1 MTTNID
7 KGVLLL
13 ESPTAWNRLKKGMV
27 SDIKGASRRR
37 ITESVLENVRRQFLA
52 EHAIQGSTVAANVAI
67 INKVMMPLIKRIM
80 PTVMAH
86 ELVGVQ
92 PLSGPSGTIT
102 TMRIRYATNSPVDGS
117 GIIAGQEALS
127 PFLVG
132 AWYSGNED
140 MVNPGAADTAVLEG
154 TGGNDINIEFVKE
167 DVKAGSRKLKARF
180 TLEAMQD
187 AQSQYGVNIEQELT
201 SALAQEIVL
210 DIDQEILGKLQAFA
224 GLPVATYDQ
233 NKISGVATSVVDEH
247 AALAVMINRYSNEIA
262 RKIRKAS
269 ANWSVVSHTVLS
281 VLQSATASQF
291 VRTTE
296 GTFEAPTNNKYV
308 GTLNNT
314 LKVYVNTYAKDDDIL
329 IGYKGSDEIDAAAY
343 YCPYIPVMSSGT
355 ILDPNT
361 FEHVMALSTR
371 YGFFALT
378 NPANS
383 LGNAGDFLAKIKVAN
398 LRFI

>member
-1 MTTNID
+1 MGN
-7 KGVLLL
+7 LLL
-13 ESPTAWNRLKKGMV
+13 ENQVAWNKMKKGLV
-27 SDIKGASRRR
+27 SDIKSNSRKA
-37 ITESVLENVRRQFLA
+37 ITETVLENSRREILR
-52 EHAIQGSTVAANVAI
+52 EHATVGATNAANVAI
-67 INKVMMPLIKRIM
+67 INKVMMPLIKRVM

-92 PLSGPSGTIT
+92 PLTGPSGLIT
-102 TMRIRYATNSPVDGS
+102 TMRIRYATTSPVS
-117 GIIAGQEALS
+117 GEGILAGQEAMS

-140 MVNPGAADTAVLEG
+140 MANPGAADTAVLEG
-154 TGGNDINIEFVKE
+154 VGGNDISIEFVKE

-187 AQSQYGVNIEQELT
+187 AESQYGANVEQELT
-201 SALAQEIVL
+201 SALAQQIVL
-210 DIDQEILGKLQAFA
+210 DIDQEILARLRSIA
-224 GLPVATYDQ
+224 GLSVAEYDQ

-269 ANWSVVSHTVLS
+269 ANWAVVSHEVLS

-296 GTFEAPTNNKYV
+296 GAFEAPTNNKFV

-314 LKVYVNTYAKDDDIL
+314 LKVYVNTYATDNDIL

-343 YCPYIPVMSSGT
+343 YCPYVPVMSSGT

-383 LGNAGDFLAKIKVAN
+383 LGNAGDYLARIKVSN

>member
-1 MTTNID
+1 MAN
-7 KGVLLL
+7 LLL
-13 ESPTAWNRLKKGMV
+13 ENAVAWNKMRKGLV
-27 SDIKGASRRR
+27 SDIKSSSKRA
-37 ITESVLENVRRQFLA
+37 ITETVLENSRREILR
-52 EHAIQGSTVAANVAI
+52 EHATAGATTAANVAI
-67 INKVMMPLIKRIM
+67 INKVMMPLIKRVM

-92 PLSGPSGTIT
+92 PLTGPSGTIT
-102 TMRIRYATNSPVDGS
+102 TMRIRYATTSPVDGS
-117 GIIAGQEALS
+117 GIIAGQEAMS

-140 MVNPGAADTAVLEG
+140 MEHPAAADTAVLEG
-154 TGGNDINIEFVKE
+154 VGGNDISIEFVKE

-180 TLEAMQD
+180 TLESMQD
-187 AQSQYGVNIEQELT
+187 AESQYGANVEQELT
-201 SALAQEIVL
+201 SALAQQIVL
-210 DIDQEILGKLQAFA
+210 DIDQEILRRLRSIA
-224 GLPVATYDQ
+224 GLSVATYDQ

-269 ANWSVVSHTVLS
+269 ANWAVVSHEVLS

-296 GTFEAPTNNKYV
+296 GTFEAPTNNKFV
-308 GTLNNT
+308 GTLNGT
-314 LKVYVNTYAKDDDIL
+314 LKVYVNTYATDNDIL

-343 YCPYIPVMSSGT
+343 YCPYVPVMCSGT

-361 FEHVMALSTR
+361 FEHVMAMSTR

-383 LGNAGDFLAKIKVAN
+383 LGNAADYLARIKVEN

>member
-1 MTTNID
+1 MSNT
-7 KGVLLL
+7 LL
-13 ESPTAWNRLKKGMV
+13 ENTVAWNRMRKGLV
-27 SDIKGASRRR
+27 SDIKSASKRS
-37 ITESVLENVRRQFLA
+37 ITETVLENSRREILR
-52 EHAIQGSTVAANVAI
+52 EHATAGATTAANVAV
-67 INKVMMPLIKRIM
+67 INKVMMPLIKRVM

-92 PLSGPSGTIT
+92 PLTGPTGTIT
-102 TMRIRYATNSPVDGS
+102 TMRIRYATTSPISGD
-117 GIIAGQEALS
+117 GIIAGQEAMS

-140 MVNPGAADTAVLEG
+140 MEHPAAADTAVLEG
-154 TGGNDINIEFVKE
+154 VGGNDINIEFVKE

-187 AQSQYGVNIEQELT
+187 AESQYGANVEQELT
-201 SALAQEIVL
+201 SALAQQIVL
-210 DIDQEILGKLQAFA
+210 DIDQEILARLRSIA
-224 GLPVATYDQ
+224 GLSVATYDQ

-269 ANWSVVSHTVLS
+269 ANWAVVSHEVLS

-296 GTFEAPTNNKYV
+296 GTFEAPTNNKFV
-308 GTLNNT
+308 GTLNGT
-314 LKVYVNTYAKDDDIL
+314 LKVYVNTYATDNDIL

-343 YCPYIPVMSSGT
+343 YCPYVPVMCSGT

-361 FEHVMALSTR
+361 FEHVMAMSTR

-383 LGNAGDFLAKIKVAN
+383 LGNAADYLARIKVAN

>member
-52 EHAIQGSTVAANVAI
+52 EHATQGSTVAANVAI

-167 DVKAGSRKLKARF
+167 DVKAGARKLKARF

-210 DIDQEILGKLQAFA
+210 DIDQEILDKLQAIA

>member
-1 MTTNID
+1 MAN
-7 KGVLLL
+7 LLL
-13 ESPTAWNRLKKGMV
+13 ENAVAWNKMRKGLV
-27 SDIKGASRRR
+27 SDIKSASKRN
-37 ITESVLENVRRQFLA
+37 ITETVLENSRREILR
-52 EHAIQGSTVAANVAI
+52 EHATAGATTAANVAI
-67 INKVMMPLIKRIM
+67 INKVMMPLIKRVM

-92 PLSGPSGTIT
+92 PLTGPSGTIT
-102 TMRIRYATNSPVDGS
+102 TMRIRYATTSPVDGS
-117 GIIAGQEALS
+117 GIIAGQEAMS

-140 MVNPGAADTAVLEG
+140 MVHPAAADTAVLEG
-154 TGGNDINIEFVKE
+154 VGGNEISVEFVKE

-180 TLEAMQD
+180 TLESMQD
-187 AQSQYGVNIEQELT
+187 AESQYGANVEQELT
-201 SALAQEIVL
+201 SALAQQIVL
-210 DIDQEILGKLQAFA
+210 DIDQEILARLRSIA
-224 GLPVATYDQ
+224 GLSVATYDQ

-269 ANWSVVSHTVLS
+269 ANWAVVSHEVLS

-308 GTLNNT
+308 GTLNGT
-314 LKVYVNTYAKDDDIL
+314 MKVYVNTYATDNDIL

-343 YCPYIPVMSSGT
+343 YCPYVPVMCSGT

-361 FEHVMALSTR
+361 FEHVMAMSTR

-383 LGNAGDFLAKIKVAN
+383 LGNAADYLARIKVEH

>member
-1 MTTNID
+1 MAN
-7 KGVLLL
+7 LLL
-13 ESPTAWNRLKKGMV
+13 ENAVAWNKMRKGLV
-27 SDIKGASRRR
+27 SDIKSSSKRA
-37 ITESVLENVRRQFLA
+37 ITETVLENSRREILR
-52 EHAIQGSTVAANVAI
+52 EHATAGATTAANVAI
-67 INKVMMPLIKRIM
+67 INKVMMPLIKRVM

-92 PLSGPSGTIT
+92 PLTGPSGTIT
-102 TMRIRYATNSPVDGS
+102 TMRIRYATTSPVDGS
-117 GIIAGQEALS
+117 GIIAGQEAMS

-140 MVNPGAADTAVLEG
+140 MDHPAAADTAVLEG
-154 TGGNDINIEFVKE
+154 VGGNDISIEFVKE

-180 TLEAMQD
+180 TLESMQD
-187 AQSQYGVNIEQELT
+187 AESQYGANVEQELT
-201 SALAQEIVL
+201 SALAQQIVL
-210 DIDQEILGKLQAFA
+210 DIDQEILARLRSIA
-224 GLPVATYDQ
+224 GLSVATYDQ

-269 ANWSVVSHTVLS
+269 ANWAVVSHEVLS

-296 GTFEAPTNNKYV
+296 GTFEAPTNNKFV
-308 GTLNNT
+308 GTLNGT
-314 LKVYVNTYAKDDDIL
+314 LKVYVNTYATDNDIL

-343 YCPYIPVMSSGT
+343 YCPYVPVMCSGT

-361 FEHVMALSTR
+361 FEHVMAMSTR

-383 LGNAGDFLAKIKVAN
+383 LGNAADYLARIKVAN

>member
-1 MTTNID
+1 MAN
-7 KGVLLL
+7 LLL
-13 ESPTAWNRLKKGMV
+13 ENAVAWNKMRKGLV
-27 SDIKGASRRR
+27 SDIKSSSKRA
-37 ITESVLENVRRQFLA
+37 ITETVLENSRREILR
-52 EHAIQGSTVAANVAI
+52 EHATAGATTAANVAI
-67 INKVMMPLIKRIM
+67 INKVMMPLIKRVM

-92 PLSGPSGTIT
+92 PLTGPSGTIT
-102 TMRIRYATNSPVDGS
+102 TMRIRYATTSPVSGD
-117 GIIAGQEALS
+117 GIIAGQEAMS

-140 MVNPGAADTAVLEG
+140 MEHPAAADTAVLEG
-154 TGGNDINIEFVKE
+154 VGGNDISIEFVKE

-180 TLEAMQD
+180 TLESMQD
-187 AQSQYGVNIEQELT
+187 AESQYGANVEQELT
-201 SALAQEIVL
+201 SALAQQIVL
-210 DIDQEILGKLQAFA
+210 DIDQEILARLRSIA
-224 GLPVATYDQ
+224 GLSVATYDQ

-269 ANWSVVSHTVLS
+269 ANWSVVSHEVLS

-296 GTFEAPTNNKYV
+296 GTFEAPTNNKFV
-308 GTLNNT
+308 GTLNGT
-314 LKVYVNTYAKDDDIL
+314 LKVYVNTYATDNDIL

-343 YCPYIPVMSSGT
+343 YCPYVPVMCSGT

-361 FEHVMALSTR
+361 FEHVMAMSTR

-383 LGNAGDFLAKIKVAN
+383 LGNAADYLARIKVAN

>member
-1 MTTNID
+1 MAN
-7 KGVLLL
+7 LLL
-13 ESPTAWNRLKKGMV
+13 ENAVAWNKMRKGLV
-27 SDIKGASRRR
+27 SDIKSSSKRA
-37 ITESVLENVRRQFLA
+37 ITETVLENSRREILR
-52 EHAIQGSTVAANVAI
+52 EHATAGATTAANVAI
-67 INKVMMPLIKRIM
+67 INKVMMPLIKRVM

-92 PLSGPSGTIT
+92 PLTGPSGTIT
-102 TMRIRYATNSPVDGS
+102 TMRIRYATTSPVSGE
-117 GIIAGQEALS
+117 GIIAGQEAMS

-140 MVNPGAADTAVLEG
+140 MDHPAAADTAVLEG
-154 TGGNDINIEFVKE
+154 VGGNDISIEFVKE

-180 TLEAMQD
+180 TLESMQD
-187 AQSQYGVNIEQELT
+187 AESQYGANVEQELT
-201 SALAQEIVL
+201 SALAQQIVL
-210 DIDQEILGKLQAFA
+210 DIDQEILTRLRSIA
-224 GLPVATYDQ
+224 GLSVATYDQ

-269 ANWSVVSHTVLS
+269 ANWAVVSHEVLS

-296 GTFEAPTNNKYV
+296 GTFEAPTNNKFV
-308 GTLNNT
+308 GTLNGT
-314 LKVYVNTYAKDDDIL
+314 LKVYVNTYATDNDIL

-343 YCPYIPVMSSGT
+343 YCPYVPVMCSGT

-361 FEHVMALSTR
+361 FEHVMAMSTR

-383 LGNAGDFLAKIKVAN
+383 LGNAADYLARIKVAN

>member
-1 MTTNID
+1 MGN
-7 KGVLLL
+7 LLL
-13 ESPTAWNRLKKGMV
+13 ENAVAWNKLKKGMV
-27 SDIKGASRRR
+27 SDIKSATRRA
-37 ITESVLENVRRQFLA
+37 ITETVLENSRREILR
-52 EHAIQGSTVAANVAI
+52 EHATTGATNAANVAI
-67 INKVMMPLIKRIM
+67 INKVMMPLIKRVM

-92 PLSGPSGTIT
+92 PLTGPSGLIT
-102 TMRIRYATNSPVDGS
+102 TMRIRYATTSPVDGK
-117 GIIAGQEALS
+117 GIIAGQEAMS

-140 MVNPGAADTAVLEG
+140 MKNPGAADTAILEG
-154 TGGNDINIEFVKE
+154 TGGNDISIEFVKE

-180 TLEAMQD
+180 TLESMQD
-187 AQSQYGVNIEQELT
+187 AESQYGANVEQELT
-201 SALAQEIVL
+201 SALAQQIVL
-210 DIDQEILGKLQAFA
+210 DIDQEILARLRSIA
-224 GLPVATYDQ
+224 GLSVATYDQ

-296 GTFEAPTNNKYV
+296 GAFEAPTNNKFV

-314 LKVYVNTYAKDDDIL
+314 LKVYVNTYATDDDIL

-383 LGNAGDFLAKIKVAN
+383 LGNAGDYLARIKVAN

>member
-1 MTTNID
+1 MGN
-7 KGVLLL
+7 LLL
-13 ESPTAWNRLKKGMV
+13 ENAVAWNKMKKGLV
-27 SDIKGASRRR
+27 SDIKSNSRRA
-37 ITESVLENVRRQFLA
+37 ITETVLENSRREILR
-52 EHAIQGSTVAANVAI
+52 EHATVGATNAANVAI
-67 INKVMMPLIKRIM
+67 INKVMMPLIKRVM

-92 PLSGPSGTIT
+92 PLTGPSGLIT
-102 TMRIRYATNSPVDGS
+102 TMRIRYASTSPVS
-117 GIIAGQEALS
+117 GEGILAGQEAMS

-140 MVNPGAADTAVLEG
+140 MDNPGAADTAVLEG
-154 TGGNDINIEFVKE
+154 VGGNDISIEFVKE

-187 AQSQYGVNIEQELT
+187 AESQYGANVEQELT
-201 SALAQEIVL
+201 SALAQQIVL
-210 DIDQEILGKLQAFA
+210 DIDQEILARLRSIA
-224 GLPVATYDQ
+224 GLSVATYDQ

-269 ANWSVVSHTVLS
+269 ANWAVVSHEVLS

-296 GTFEAPTNNKYV
+296 GSFEAPTNNKFV

-314 LKVYVNTYAKDDDIL
+314 LKVYVNTYATDNDIL

-343 YCPYIPVMSSGT
+343 YCPYVPVMSSGT

-383 LGNAGDFLAKIKVAN
+383 LGNAGDYLARIKVAN

>member
-1 MTTNID
+1 MAN
-7 KGVLLL
+7 LLL
-13 ESPTAWNRLKKGMV
+13 ENAVAWNKMRKGLV
-27 SDIKGASRRR
+27 SDIKSNSKRA
-37 ITESVLENVRRQFLA
+37 ITETVLENSRREILR
-52 EHAIQGSTVAANVAI
+52 EHATAGATNAANVAI
-67 INKVMMPLIKRIM
+67 INKVMMPLIKRVM

-92 PLSGPSGTIT
+92 PLTGPSGTIT
-102 TMRIRYATNSPVDGS
+102 TMRIRYATTSPVDGS
-117 GIIAGQEALS
+117 GIIAGQEAMS

-140 MVNPGAADTAVLEG
+140 MEHPAAADTAVLEG
-154 TGGNDINIEFVKE
+154 VGGNDISIEFVKE
-167 DVKAGSRKLKARF
+167 DVKAGSRNLKARF

-187 AQSQYGVNIEQELT
+187 AESQYGANVEQELT
-201 SALAQEIVL
+201 SALAQQIVL
-210 DIDQEILGKLQAFA
+210 DIDQEILARLRSIA
-224 GLPVATYDQ
+224 GLSVATYDQ

-269 ANWSVVSHTVLS
+269 ANWSVVSHEVLS

-296 GTFEAPTNNKYV
+296 GTFEAPTNNKFV
-308 GTLNNT
+308 GTLNGT
-314 LKVYVNTYAKDDDIL
+314 LKVYVNTYATDNDIL

-343 YCPYIPVMSSGT
+343 YCPYVPVMCSGT

-361 FEHVMALSTR
+361 FEHVMAMSTR

-383 LGNAGDFLAKIKVAN
+383 LGNAADYLARIKVAN

>member
-37 ITESVLENVRRQFLA
+37 ITESILENVRRQFLA
-52 EHAIQGSTVAANVAI
+52 EHATQGSTVAANVAI

-92 PLSGPSGTIT
+92 PLLGPSGTIT
-102 TMRIRYATNSPVDGS
+102 TMRIRYATNSPVGGS

-210 DIDQEILGKLQAFA
+210 DIDQEILDKLQAIA

-383 LGNAGDFLAKIKVAN
+383 LGNSGDFLAKIKVAN

>member
-1 MTTNID
+1 MGN
-7 KGVLLL
+7 LLL
-13 ESPTAWNRLKKGMV
+13 ENAIAWNKMKQGLV
-27 SDIKGASRRR
+27 SDIRSASRKA
-37 ITESVLENVRRQFLA
+37 ITETVLENSRREILR
-52 EHAIQGSTVAANVAI
+52 EHATSGATMASNVAI
-67 INKVMMPLIKRIM
+67 INKVMMPLIKRVM

-92 PLSGPSGTIT
+92 PLTGPSGLIT
-102 TMRIRYATNSPVDGS
+102 TMRIRYATTSPVSGD
-117 GIIAGQEALS
+117 GIIAGQEAMS

-140 MVNPGAADTAVLEG
+140 MENPGAADTAVLEG
-154 TGGNDINIEFVKE
+154 VGGNDISIEFVKQ

-187 AQSQYGVNIEQELT
+187 AESQYGANVEQELT
-201 SALAQEIVL
+201 SALAQQIVL
-210 DIDQEILGKLQAFA
+210 DIDQEILARLRSIA
-224 GLPVATYDQ
+224 GLSVATYDQ
-233 NKISGVATSVVDEH
+233 NRISGVATSVVDEH

-269 ANWSVVSHTVLS
+269 ANWAVVSHEVLS

-308 GTLNNT
+308 GTLNGT
-314 LKVYVNTYAKDDDIL
+314 LKVYVNTYATDNDIL

-343 YCPYIPVMSSGT
+343 YCPYVPVMSSGT
-355 ILDPNT
+355 LLDPDT

-383 LGNAGDFLAKIKVAN
+383 LGNAGDYLARIKVAN

>member
-1 MTTNID
+1 MSMNIE
-7 KGVLLL
+7 KGIALL
-13 ESPTAWNRLKKGMV
+13 ENAAAWNRLKKGMV
-27 SDIKGASRRR
+27 SDIKGATRRK
-37 ITESVLENVRRQFLA
+37 ITETVLENTRRAFLT
-52 EHAIQGSTVAANVAI
+52 EHATQGATVAANVAI

-92 PLSGPSGTIT
+92 PLSGPAGTIT
-102 TMRIRYATNSPVDGS
+102 TMRIRYATTSPVDGT

-140 MVNPGAADTAVLEG
+140 IANPGGADTAVLEG
-154 TGGNDINIEFVKE
+154 TGGNDISVEFVKE
-167 DVKAGSRKLKARF
+167 DVKATSRKLKARF

-187 AQSQYGVNIEQELT
+187 AQSQYGANIEQELT

-210 DIDQEILGKLQAFA
+210 EIDQEILGKLYAIA
-224 GLPVATYDQ
+224 GLPVAVYDQ
-233 NKISGVATSVVDEH
+233 NQISGVATSVVDEH

-262 RKIRKAS
+262 RKIRKSA
-269 ANWSVVSHTVLS
+269 ANWAVVSHEVVS

-291 VRTTE
+291 ARTTE

-308 GTLNNT
+308 GTLNGT
-314 LKVYVNTYAKDDDIL
+314 MKIYVNTFAKDNDIL
-329 IGYKGSDEIDAAAY
+329 IGYKGDEIDAAAY

-355 ILDPNT
+355 ILDPKT
-361 FEHVMALSTR
+361 FEHVMALTTR
-371 YGFFALT
+371 YGWSALT

>member
-1 MTTNID
+1 MGN
-7 KGVLLL
+7 LLL
-13 ESPTAWNRLKKGMV
+13 ENGVAWNKMRKGLV
-27 SDIKGASRRR
+27 SDIKSASRRA
-37 ITESVLENVRRQFLA
+37 ITETVLENSRREILR
-52 EHAIQGSTVAANVAI
+52 EHATQGATMASNVAI
-67 INKVMMPLIKRIM
+67 INKVMMPLIKRVM

-92 PLSGPSGTIT
+92 PLTGPSGLIT
-102 TMRIRYATNSPVDGS
+102 TMRIRYATTSPVNGK
-117 GIIAGQEALS
+117 GIIAGQEAQS

-140 MVNPGAADTAVLEG
+140 MENPGAADTAVLEG
-154 TGGNDINIEFVKE
+154 TGGNDISIEFVKQ

-180 TLEAMQD
+180 TLESMQD
-187 AQSQYGVNIEQELT
+187 AESQYGANVEQELT
-201 SALAQEIVL
+201 AALAQQIVL
-210 DIDQEILGKLQAFA
+210 DIDQEILARLRSIA
-224 GLPVATYDQ
+224 GLSVDEYDQ

-314 LKVYVNTYAKDDDIL
+314 LKVYVNTYATDDDIL

-383 LGNAGDFLAKIKVAN
+383 LGNAGDYLARIKVSN

>member
-1 MTTNID
+1 MGN
-7 KGVLLL
+7 LLL
-13 ESPTAWNRLKKGMV
+13 ENAVAWNKLKKGMV
-27 SDIKGASRRR
+27 SDIKSATRRA
-37 ITESVLENVRRQFLA
+37 ITETVLENSRREILR
-52 EHAIQGSTVAANVAI
+52 EHATTGATNAANVAI
-67 INKVMMPLIKRIM
+67 INKVMMPLIKRVM

-92 PLSGPSGTIT
+92 PLTGPSGLIT
-102 TMRIRYATNSPVDGS
+102 TMRIRYATTSPVDGK
-117 GIIAGQEALS
+117 GIIAGQEAMS

-140 MVNPGAADTAVLEG
+140 MENPGAADTAILEG
-154 TGGNDINIEFVKE
+154 TGGNDISIEFVKE

-180 TLEAMQD
+180 TLESMQD
-187 AQSQYGVNIEQELT
+187 AESQYGANVEQELT
-201 SALAQEIVL
+201 SALAQQIVL
-210 DIDQEILGKLQAFA
+210 DIDQEILARLRSIA
-224 GLPVATYDQ
+224 GLSVATYDQ

-296 GTFEAPTNNKYV
+296 GAFEAPTNNKFV

-314 LKVYVNTYAKDDDIL
+314 LKVYVNTYATDDDIL

-371 YGFFALT
+371 YGFFSLT

-383 LGNAGDFLAKIKVAN
+383 LGNAGDYLARIKVAN

>member
-1 MTTNID
+1 MGN
-7 KGVLLL
+7 LLL
-13 ESPTAWNRLKKGMV
+13 ENAVAWNKMRKGLV
-27 SDIKGASRRR
+27 SDIKSNTRRA
-37 ITESVLENVRRQFLA
+37 ITETVLENSRREILR
-52 EHAIQGSTVAANVAI
+52 EHATQGATMASNVAI
-67 INKVMMPLIKRIM
+67 INKVMMPLIKRVM

-92 PLSGPSGTIT
+92 PLTGPSGLIT
-102 TMRIRYATNSPVDGS
+102 TMRIRYATTSPVNGD
-117 GIIAGQEALS
+117 GIIAGQEAMS

-140 MVNPGAADTAVLEG
+140 MENPAAADTAILEG
-154 TGGNDINIEFVKE
+154 TGGNDISIEFVKE

-180 TLEAMQD
+180 TLESMQD
-187 AQSQYGVNIEQELT
+187 AESQYGANVEQELT
-201 SALAQEIVL
+201 SALAQQIVL
-210 DIDQEILGKLQAFA
+210 DIDQEILARLRSIA
-224 GLPVATYDQ
+224 GLSVATYDQ

-308 GTLNNT
+308 GTLNGT
-314 LKVYVNTYAKDDDIL
+314 LKVYVNTYATDDDIL

-343 YCPYIPVMSSGT
+343 YCPYVPVMSSGT

-383 LGNAGDFLAKIKVAN
+383 LGNAGDYLARIKVAN

>member
-1 MTTNID
+1 MANI
-7 KGVLLL
+7 LL
-13 ESPTAWNRLKKGMV
+13 ENNVAWNKLKKGMV
-27 SDIKGASRRR
+27 SDIKSTTRRA
-37 ITESVLENVRRQFLA
+37 ITETVLENSRRAFLA
-52 EHAIQGSTVAANVAI
+52 EHATNGATSSAHVAI

-92 PLSGPSGTIT
+92 PLTGPAGTIT
-102 TMRIRYATNSPVDGS
+102 TMRIRYATNSPANGS
-117 GIIAGQEALS
+117 GILAGQEALS
-127 PFLVG
+127 PFMVG
-132 AWYSGNED
+132 AWYSGNEEIET
-140 MVNPGAADTAVLEG
+140 PGAADTAVLEG
-154 TGGNDINIEFVKE
+154 VGGNDINIEFVKE

-180 TLEAMQD
+180 TLESMQD
-187 AQSQYGVNIEQELT
+187 AQSQYGANVEQELT
-201 SALAQEIVL
+201 SALAQQIVV
-210 DIDQEILGKLQAFA
+210 DIDQEILGKLFA
-224 GLPVATYDQ
+224 IAGVPVDEYDQ

-262 RKIRKAS
+262 RKIRKSS
-269 ANWSVVSHTVLS
+269 ANWAVVSHSVLS

-296 GTFEAPTNNKYV
+296 GSFEAPTNNKYV

-314 LKVYVNTYAKDDDIL
+314 LKVYVNTFATDNSIL

-383 LGNAGDFLAKIKVAN
+383 LGNAADYLAKIKVSN

>member
-1 MTTNID
+1 MAN
-7 KGVLLL
+7 LLL
-13 ESPTAWNRLKKGMV
+13 ENAVAWNKMRKGLV
-27 SDIKGASRRR
+27 SDIKSSSKRA
-37 ITESVLENVRRQFLA
+37 ITETVLENSRREILR
-52 EHAIQGSTVAANVAI
+52 EHATAGATTAANVAI
-67 INKVMMPLIKRIM
+67 INKVMMPLIKRVM

-92 PLSGPSGTIT
+92 PLTGPSGTIT
-102 TMRIRYATNSPVDGS
+102 TMRIRYATTSPVSGD
-117 GIIAGQEALS
+117 GIIAGQEAMS

-140 MVNPGAADTAVLEG
+140 MEHPAAADTAVLEG
-154 TGGNDINIEFVKE
+154 VGGNDISIEFVKE

-180 TLEAMQD
+180 TLESMQD
-187 AQSQYGVNIEQELT
+187 AESQYGANVEQELT
-201 SALAQEIVL
+201 SALAQQIVL
-210 DIDQEILGKLQAFA
+210 DIDQEILARLRSIA
-224 GLPVATYDQ
+224 GLSVATYDQ

-269 ANWSVVSHTVLS
+269 ANWAVVSHEVLS

-296 GTFEAPTNNKYV
+296 GTFEAPTNNKFV
-308 GTLNNT
+308 GTLNGT
-314 LKVYVNTYAKDDDIL
+314 LKVYVNTYATDNDIL

-343 YCPYIPVMSSGT
+343 YCPYVPVMCSGT

-361 FEHVMALSTR
+361 FEHVMAMSTR

-383 LGNAGDFLAKIKVAN
+383 LGNAADYLARIKVAN

>member
-1 MTTNID
+1 MGN
-7 KGVLLL
+7 LLL
-13 ESPTAWNRLKKGMV
+13 ENAVAWNKMKKGLV
-27 SDIKGASRRR
+27 SDIKSNSRRA
-37 ITESVLENVRRQFLA
+37 ITETVLENSRREILR
-52 EHAIQGSTVAANVAI
+52 EHATVGATNAANVAI
-67 INKVMMPLIKRIM
+67 INKVMMPLIKRVM

-92 PLSGPSGTIT
+92 PLTGPSGLIT
-102 TMRIRYATNSPVDGS
+102 TMRIRYATTSPVS
-117 GIIAGQEALS
+117 GEGILAGQEAMS

-140 MVNPGAADTAVLEG
+140 MENPGAADTAVLEG
-154 TGGNDINIEFVKE
+154 VGGNDISIEFVKE

-187 AQSQYGVNIEQELT
+187 AESQYGANVEQELT
-201 SALAQEIVL
+201 SALAQQIVL
-210 DIDQEILGKLQAFA
+210 DIDQEILARLRSIA
-224 GLPVATYDQ
+224 GLSVATYDQ

-269 ANWSVVSHTVLS
+269 ANWAVVSHEVLS

-296 GTFEAPTNNKYV
+296 GSFEAPTNNKFV

-314 LKVYVNTYAKDDDIL
+314 LKVYVNTYATDNDIL

-343 YCPYIPVMSSGT
+343 YCPYVPVMSSGT

-383 LGNAGDFLAKIKVAN
+383 LGNAGDYLARIKVAN

>member
-1 MTTNID
+1 MGN
-7 KGVLLL
+7 LLL
-13 ESPTAWNRLKKGMV
+13 ENAVAWNKMRKGLV
-27 SDIKGASRRR
+27 SDIKSNTRRA
-37 ITESVLENVRRQFLA
+37 ITETVLENSRREILR
-52 EHAIQGSTVAANVAI
+52 EHATQGATMASNVAI
-67 INKVMMPLIKRIM
+67 INKVMMPLIKRVM

-92 PLSGPSGTIT
+92 PLTGPSGLIT
-102 TMRIRYATNSPVDGS
+102 TMRIRYATTSPVNGA
-117 GIIAGQEALS
+117 GIIAGQEAMS

-140 MVNPGAADTAVLEG
+140 MENPAAADTAILEG
-154 TGGNDINIEFVKE
+154 TGGNDISIEFVKE

-180 TLEAMQD
+180 TLESMQD
-187 AQSQYGVNIEQELT
+187 AESQYGANVEQELT
-201 SALAQEIVL
+201 SALAQQIVL
-210 DIDQEILGKLQAFA
+210 DIDQEILARLRSIA
-224 GLPVATYDQ
+224 GLSVATYDQ

-308 GTLNNT
+308 GTLNGT
-314 LKVYVNTYAKDDDIL
+314 LKVYVNTYATDDDIL

-343 YCPYIPVMSSGT
+343 YCPYVPVMSSGT

-383 LGNAGDFLAKIKVAN
+383 LGNAGDYLARIKVAN

>member
-1 MTTNID
+1 MGN
-7 KGVLLL
+7 LLL
-13 ESPTAWNRLKKGMV
+13 ENAVAWNKMRKGLV
-27 SDIKGASRRR
+27 SDIKSSSRRA
-37 ITESVLENVRRQFLA
+37 ITETVLENSRREILR
-52 EHAIQGSTVAANVAI
+52 EHATQGATMASNVAI
-67 INKVMMPLIKRIM
+67 INKVMMPLIKRVM

-92 PLSGPSGTIT
+92 PLTGPSGLIT
-102 TMRIRYATNSPVDGS
+102 TMRIRYATTSPVNGT
-117 GIIAGQEALS
+117 GIIAGQEAMS

-140 MVNPGAADTAVLEG
+140 MKNPGAADTAILEG
-154 TGGNDINIEFVKE
+154 NGGNDISIEFVKE

-180 TLEAMQD
+180 TLESMQD
-187 AQSQYGVNIEQELT
+187 AESQYGANVEQELT
-201 SALAQEIVL
+201 SALAQQIVL
-210 DIDQEILGKLQAFA
+210 DIDQEILARLRSIA
-224 GLPVATYDQ
+224 GLSVATYDQ

-308 GTLNNT
+308 GTLNGT
-314 LKVYVNTYAKDDDIL
+314 LKVYVNTYATDDDIL

-343 YCPYIPVMSSGT
+343 YCPYVPVMSSGT

-383 LGNAGDFLAKIKVAN
+383 LGNAGDYLARIKVQN

>member
-1 MTTNID
+1 MSNI
-7 KGVLLL
+7 LL
-13 ESPTAWNRLKKGMV
+13 ENSVAWSKMKNGLV
-27 SDIKGASRRR
+27 SDIKSASKRQ
-37 ITESVLENVRRQFLA
+37 ITETVLENARRYVLK
-52 EHAIQGSTVAANVAI
+52 EHSTVGATNASNVAI
-67 INKVMMPLIKRIM
+67 INKVMMPLIKRVM

-92 PLSGPSGTIT
+92 PLTGPSGLIT
-102 TMRIRYATNSPVDGS
+102 TMRIRYATTSPSDAS

-140 MVNPGAADTAVLEG
+140 ISNPGAADTAILEG
-154 TGGNDINIEFVKE
+154 VGGNDISIEFVKE

-187 AQSQYGVNIEQELT
+187 AQSQYGANVEQELT
-201 SALAQEIVL
+201 SALAQQITL
-210 DIDQEILGKLQAFA
+210 DIDQEILGKLNAIA
-224 GLPVATYDQ
+224 GLAVGDYDQ
-233 NKISGVATSVVDEH
+233 NKISGVANSVVDEH

-269 ANWSVVSHTVLS
+269 ANWAVVSHTVLS

-291 VRTTE
+291 ARTTE

-314 LKVYVNTYAKDDDIL
+314 LKIYVNTYATNDDIL

-355 ILDPNT
+355 ILDVNT

-383 LGNAGDFLAKIKVAN
+383 LGNAGDYLAKIKVSN

>member
-1 MTTNID
+1 MGN
-7 KGVLLL
+7 LLL
-13 ESPTAWNRLKKGMV
+13 ENAVAWNKMRKGLV
-27 SDIKGASRRR
+27 SDIKSNTRRA
-37 ITESVLENVRRQFLA
+37 ITETVLENSRREILR
-52 EHAIQGSTVAANVAI
+52 EHATQGATMASNVAI
-67 INKVMMPLIKRIM
+67 INKVMMPLIKRVM

-92 PLSGPSGTIT
+92 PLTGPSGLIT
-102 TMRIRYATNSPVDGS
+102 TMRIRYATTSPVNGT
-117 GIIAGQEALS
+117 GIIAGQEAMS

-140 MVNPGAADTAVLEG
+140 MKNPAAADTAILEG
-154 TGGNDINIEFVKE
+154 TGGNDISIEFVKE

-180 TLEAMQD
+180 TLESMQD
-187 AQSQYGVNIEQELT
+187 AESQYGANVEQELT
-201 SALAQEIVL
+201 SALAQQIVL
-210 DIDQEILGKLQAFA
+210 DIDQEILARLRSIA
-224 GLPVATYDQ
+224 GLSVATYDQ

-308 GTLNNT
+308 GTLNGT
-314 LKVYVNTYAKDDDIL
+314 LKVYVNTYATDDDIL

-343 YCPYIPVMSSGT
+343 YCPYVPVMSSGT

-383 LGNAGDFLAKIKVAN
+383 LGNAGDYLARIKVAN

>member
-1 MTTNID
+1 MNNI
-7 KGVLLL
+7 LL
-13 ESPTAWNRLKKGMV
+13 ENAAAWNKLKKGMV
-27 SDIKGASRRR
+27 SDIKSPSRRA
-37 ITESVLENVRRQFLA
+37 ITETVLENSRRAFLT
-52 EHAIQGSTVAANVAI
+52 EHATMGATSAANVAI
-67 INKVMMPLIKRIM
+67 INKVMMPLIKRVM

-92 PLSGPSGTIT
+92 PLTGPSGTIT
-102 TMRIRYATNSPVDGS
+102 TMRIKYATTSPVDGS

-132 AWYSGNED
+132 AWYSGNELTN
-140 MVNPGAADTAVLEG
+140 NPGAADTAILEG
-154 TGGNDINIEFVKE
+154 VGGNDMNIEFVKE

-187 AQSQYGVNIEQELT
+187 AQSQYGANVEQELT
-201 SALAQEIVL
+201 SALAQQIVL
-210 DIDQEILGKLQAFA
+210 DIDQEILYKLFSIA
-224 GLPVATYDQ
+224 GVEVDTYDQ
-233 NKISGVATSVVDEH
+233 NRISGVATSVVDEH

-269 ANWSVVSHTVLS
+269 ANWAVVSHTVLS

-296 GTFEAPTNNKYV
+296 GSFEAPTNNKYV

-314 LKVYVNTYAKDDDIL
+314 LKIYVNTFSADNDIL

-355 ILDPNT
+355 IIDPNT

-371 YGFFALT
+371 YGFFALN

-383 LGNAGDFLAKIKVAN
+383 LGNAADYLAKIKVAN

>member
-1 MTTNID
+1 MGN
-7 KGVLLL
+7 LLL
-13 ESPTAWNRLKKGMV
+13 ENAVAWNKLKKGMV
-27 SDIKGASRRR
+27 SDIKSATRRA
-37 ITESVLENVRRQFLA
+37 ITETVLENSRREILR
-52 EHAIQGSTVAANVAI
+52 EHATTGATNAANVAI
-67 INKVMMPLIKRIM
+67 INKVMMPLIKRVM

-92 PLSGPSGTIT
+92 PLTGPSGLIT
-102 TMRIRYATNSPVDGS
+102 TMRIRYATTSPVDGK
-117 GIIAGQEALS
+117 GIIAGQEAMS

-140 MVNPGAADTAVLEG
+140 MENPGAADTAILEG
-154 TGGNDINIEFVKE
+154 AGGNDISIEFVKE

-180 TLEAMQD
+180 TLESMQD
-187 AQSQYGVNIEQELT
+187 AESQYGANVEQELT
-201 SALAQEIVL
+201 SALAQQIVL
-210 DIDQEILGKLQAFA
+210 DIDQEILARLRSIA
-224 GLPVATYDQ
+224 GLSVATYDQ

-296 GTFEAPTNNKYV
+296 GAFEAPTNNKFV

-314 LKVYVNTYAKDDDIL
+314 LKVYVNTYATDDDIL

-383 LGNAGDFLAKIKVAN
+383 LGNAGDYLARIKVAN